1 MLEDAIYYP
10 SRGDDALMT
19 ILIGGVLT
27 ILSFL
32 LIPIFFVF
40 GYFLRVLEQTVEGD
54 DQPPVFDDWGSLG
67 VQGLLAFV
75 VTFVY
80 YLIPVLAFA
89 LLGGL
94 GAVTGS
100 RGGAAAGLIVA
111 ALVSGVLF
119 IALTYVYPA
128 ALTNFARTGSV
139 EKAFAIGEISD
150 VVTSGDYFMAWL
162 VGFVIFVGGFI
173 VVGILS
179 IIPILGTIAGL
190 FVNFYIQVAAYRV
203 FGNAFREA
211 LESSST
217 NVSSL

>member
-10 SRGDDALMT
+10 NRGDDALVT
-19 ILIGGVLT
+19 VLIGGVLT
-27 ILSFL
+27 MLSVL
-32 LIPIFFVF
+32 LIPVIFVF
-40 GYFLRVLEQTVEGD
+40 GYFLRVLEHTVEGD
-54 DQPPVFDDWGSLG
+54 DQPPVFDDWANLG

-75 VTFVY
+75 VTTVY

-89 LLGGL
+89 LLGGI
-94 GAVTGS
+94 GAITGS
-100 RGGAAAGLIVA
+100 SDAAAAGLVVA

-119 IALTYVYPA
+119 IALTYIYPA

-139 EKAFAIGEISD
+139 GKAFAFGEITD

-162 VGFVIFVGGFI
+162 LGFVIFVGGFF
-173 VVGILS
+173 VVGVLS

-203 FGNAFREA
+203 FGTAFREA
-211 LESSST
+211 LEGNST